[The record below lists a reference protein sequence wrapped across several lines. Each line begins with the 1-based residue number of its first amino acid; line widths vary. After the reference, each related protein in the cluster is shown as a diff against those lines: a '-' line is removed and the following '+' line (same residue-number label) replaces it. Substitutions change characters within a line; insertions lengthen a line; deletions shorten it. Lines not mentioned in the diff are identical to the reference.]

1 MGIPGAAW
9 ADTYFTYPIM
19 HPVPMRTTPTYTGYN
34 DCRFQAQNDSAAY
47 GADTMAIINS
57 TVDGKTICIAK
68 SGSSGATAGQAG
80 MIQSQEDGMY
90 ISFSAEL

>member
-1 MGIPGAAW
+1 MVPGSG
-9 ADTYFTYPIM
+9 DTDK
-19 HPVPMRTTPTYTGYN
+19 VPAMITPGE
-34 DCRFQAQNDSAAY
+34 FVMSKGAVEKY

-80 MIQSQEDGMY
+80 MIQAQEDGMY

>member
-1 MGIPGAAW
+1 
-9 ADTYFTYPIM
+9 
-19 HPVPMRTTPTYTGYN
+19 
-34 DCRFQAQNDSAAY
+34 
-47 GADTMAIINS
+47 MAIINS

>member
-1 MGIPGAAW
+1 
-9 ADTYFTYPIM
+9 M